1 MRPRTGLREL
11 GIAPIPGLVRHG
23 SALAMAHQ
31 QVGLGAPV
39 NDARSAHPY
48 VPRADT
54 LAANGP
60 MGGHSLRPLAADLID
75 SRGLTVSL
83 QTVAMEARMRIC
95 QLALVVGALAL
106 GASGTR
112 AQTGDPI
119 TIGVL
124 NDMSGNFADQ
134 SGAGSV
140 MAARMAVEEFGG
152 RILGREIKILSGD
165 HQNKADIASALAR
178 QWYDAQGV
186 ELIVDTPNSGTAL
199 AVQEIARNA
208 GKINIVTTAG
218 SIQLTGK
225 SCSPTSFHWMWDTYS
240 NSTGLVKAMAKLKVQ
255 NWYFITADYAFGH
268 ALEADFRKAV
278 EGTGGKIVGATR
290 HPVGNLDF
298 SSAVLAAQTSGAK
311 AVVVASGG
319 NDIVNTLKT
328 ANEFGLP
335 AAGIRF
341 VAPAT
346 FLTDVKSMGLN
357 VARGLMFIDG
367 FYWDVDERSRH
378 FSAAFF
384 KRHGAMP
391 TMGQAGVYS
400 AVRHYLG
407 AVRAAGT
414 TQAAAVAQK
423 MRDMPVEDDVVR
435 NGTLRPDGRL
445 VHDMY
450 LVEVKQPSESREP
463 WDLQRVL
470 ETIPGKD
477 LFRPLAESDCPLLK
491 PDQAPRR

>member
-1 MRPRTGLREL
+1 
-11 GIAPIPGLVRHG
+11 
-23 SALAMAHQ
+23 
-31 QVGLGAPV
+31 
-39 NDARSAHPY
+39 
-48 VPRADT
+48 
-54 LAANGP
+54 
-60 MGGHSLRPLAADLID
+60 
-75 SRGLTVSL
+75 
-83 QTVAMEARMRIC
+83 MRIC

-140 MAARMAVEEFGG
+140 MAARMAAEEFGG

-268 ALEADFRKAV
+268 AL
-278 EGTGGKIVGATR
+278 
-290 HPVGNLDF
+290 
-298 SSAVLAAQTSGAK
+298 
-311 AVVVASGG
+311 
-319 NDIVNTLKT
+319 
-328 ANEFGLP
+328 
-335 AAGIRF
+335 
-341 VAPAT
+341 
-346 FLTDVKSMGLN
+346 
-357 VARGLMFIDG
+357 
-367 FYWDVDERSRH
+367 
-378 FSAAFF
+378 
-384 KRHGAMP
+384 
-391 TMGQAGVYS
+391 
-400 AVRHYLG
+400 
-407 AVRAAGT
+407 
-414 TQAAAVAQK
+414 
-423 MRDMPVEDDVVR
+423 
-435 NGTLRPDGRL
+435 
-445 VHDMY
+445 
-450 LVEVKQPSESREP
+450 
-463 WDLQRVL
+463 
-470 ETIPGKD
+470 
-477 LFRPLAESDCPLLK
+477 
-491 PDQAPRR
+491 